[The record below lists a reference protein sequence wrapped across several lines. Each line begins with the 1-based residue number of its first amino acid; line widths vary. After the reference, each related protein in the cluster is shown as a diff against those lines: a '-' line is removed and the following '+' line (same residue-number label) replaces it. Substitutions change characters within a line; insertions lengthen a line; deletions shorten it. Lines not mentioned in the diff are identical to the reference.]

1 MLLNGETAARIL
13 GRDYAPFD
21 PLPLQRHFAH
31 RRVMVTGAGGSI
43 GREVCLALSQLGCG
57 KIILLDNND
66 HSLIDSMAALAEA
79 APKAAAIEVLCDVR
93 EPGRLAHVFE
103 RERPEVVIHAAA
115 LKHVHLGE
123 RHPGECVLTN
133 LIGVRNVIEALSNHG
148 GGRFVLVSTDK
159 AADPVSV
166 MGAAKRLAE
175 CYVSSVHAS
184 DPRVEAMAVRFG
196 NVFGTRGSVAPIF
209 AAQIAAGGPVR
220 VTHKDMERYFMAI
233 QDAVRLILTG
243 AAKWESADPASPV
256 FLLEMGQPIKIVD
269 LAHRMIEV
277 AGKTG
282 QVDVVITQMRE
293 GEKVTEAL
301 YDSQEAVSPSGLD
314 GIYRI
319 RSINPMRALTA
330 ARLREIEHVARTKS
344 DEYISQYLF
353 AVMDEQ
359 VGRSSSAAG

>member
-13 GRDYAPFD
+13 GRTYTPFN

-43 GREVCLALSQLGCG
+43 GREVCLALSQLGCS
-57 KIILLDNND
+57 KLILLDNND
-66 HSLIDSMAALAEA
+66 HSLIESMAALAA
-79 APKAAAIEVLCDVR
+79 CAPQAPAVEILCDVR
-93 EPGRLAHVFE
+93 EPGRLAHVFD
-103 RERPEVVIHAAA
+103 RERPEIVIHAAA

-123 RHPGECVLTN
+123 RHPAECVLTN
-133 LIGVRNVIEALSNHG
+133 LIGVRNVIEALANHG
-148 GGRFVLVSTDK
+148 GGRFLLVSTDK

-175 CYVSSVHAS
+175 AYVSSVHAS
-184 DPRVEAMAVRFG
+184 DNRVEAMAVRFG

-220 VTHKDMERYFMAI
+220 VTHKDMERYFMVI
-233 QDAVRLILTG
+233 EDAVRLILTG

-256 FLLEMGQPIKIVD
+256 FLLEMGQPIKILD

-301 YDSQEAVSPSGLD
+301 FDAQESVSPSGLE

-319 RSINPMRALTA
+319 RPAQPMRILSPATLN
-330 ARLREIEHVARTKS
+330 EIEQAARTKS
-344 DEYISQYLF
+344 DSYISQYLF
-353 AVMDEQ
+353 SVMDEH
-359 VGRSSSAAG
+359 VGRPISAAG